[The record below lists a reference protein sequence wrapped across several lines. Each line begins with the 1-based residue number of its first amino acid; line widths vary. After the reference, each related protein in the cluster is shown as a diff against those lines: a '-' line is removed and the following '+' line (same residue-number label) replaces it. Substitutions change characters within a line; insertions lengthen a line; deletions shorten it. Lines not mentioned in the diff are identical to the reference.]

1 MKALLRSILLCFILS
16 IPALAE
22 STPTT
27 TTSQNQHSLN
37 GTWSWKFLN
46 LPIIFIFDK
55 NGVINALGEKTYS
68 DYKYYEFP
76 GADYSKLMSRVS
88 GESSEVDPILKYKQ
102 QGNII
107 EVTHPDGRIEKN
119 SLNFTNNGRT
129 VNLSREGE
137 SEILVS
143 FDKVNNSVDLPKNTE
158 SLATVEGHFHGLR
171 KLVALQVA
179 QSDYWIQKRR
189 FANQLASLSSKVKP
203 LPDSDQYYSYEL
215 VKQSP
220 RQNIIAAIP
229 IKPNLRS
236 FVLQLDRVGR
246 RQQPFKGILCATD
259 RPSNQRSPLPQ
270 LKSKNLTCP
279 TTTHLVD
286 FNPSISR
293 SLGLGT

>member
-1 MKALLRSILLCFILS
+1 MKALLRSILLCLILS
-16 IPALAE
+16 TPALAE
-22 STPTT
+22 LAPTT
-27 TTSQNQHSLN
+27 TTSQNQHSLT
-37 GTWSWKFLN
+37 GTWSWKILN

-55 NGVINALGEKTYS
+55 NGVINALGEKTYG

-76 GADYSKLMSRVS
+76 GADYSRLMSRVS
-88 GESSEVDPILKYKQ
+88 GESFEVDPILKYKQ

-107 EVTHPDGRIEKN
+107 EVTNPNGKIEKN

-129 VNLSREGE
+129 VNLSKEGE
-137 SEILVS
+137 SEILVT
-143 FDKVNNSVDLPKNTE
+143 FDKVSDSVDLPKNTE

-203 LPDSDQYYSYEL
+203 LPDSDQSYRYEL

-220 RQNIIAAIP
+220 RQNIIVAIP
-229 IKPNLRS
+229 TQPNLRS

-259 RPSNQRSPLPQ
+259 RPSEKLAPLPQ
-270 LKSKNLTCP
+270 VKNKGLTCP
-279 TTTHLVD
+279 ATTHEID
-286 FNPSISR
+286 FNTAIRR
-293 SLGLGT
+293 SLLKVK